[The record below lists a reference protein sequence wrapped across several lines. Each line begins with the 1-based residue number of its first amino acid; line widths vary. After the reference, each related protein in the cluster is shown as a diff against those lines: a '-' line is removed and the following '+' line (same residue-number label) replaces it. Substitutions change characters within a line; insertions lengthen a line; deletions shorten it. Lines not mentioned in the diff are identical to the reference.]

1 MLIAEAVGSV
11 AAMGLASLTL
21 FLHRRDSGG
30 VLLGTALTALSV
42 WFAALAFA
50 QILMPEPAAADS
62 DEIQVFR
69 LVAGLTMAMVS
80 IVCGSF
86 LGLSLKVGARSSSP
100 FLRVLGVVVAIEV
113 MIVMV
118 SSAVPTVKGW
128 TGTIEDGEVVPGTL
142 FVLHTAFCFL
152 LAISAMLVLMT
163 RWDAFDRA
171 TRRRCAGIAVLIA
184 AIIGSEIG
192 QYGMTP
198 FLTLIGLGTAYIA
211 QFRLGW
217 GRQVQ
222 LGRALVADQLADP
235 MIVVDNDGQVVDAN
249 HQARTLFGWLNG
261 TRSIADI
268 LGEDFR
274 LNEQHDS
281 LVTIGR
287 PGGQI
292 DMIVR
297 STRVSHRED
306 LLGWAVTLRDIDSLV
321 YRQNDPAGDYRML
334 RRRRGDQ
341 HSGSENLAVLMR
353 HDPLTAASNRIA
365 FESVLEAAVAA
376 CRKECHGLQVL
387 MLDVDRFKTINDEHG
402 HLAGDVILRE
412 VVDRV
417 AGFIRANEMIARFGG
432 DEFVLLL
439 RRSSVEA
446 ARGAAEAMCIAVAD
460 SPVAGDVE
468 LDVTVSIG
476 VAGFLGDSAE
486 SGASLLAAADQSMY
500 RVKRAGG
507 NGVGLG
513 SQVFAA
519 G

>member
-11 AAMGLASLTL
+11 AAFALAALTWI
-21 FLHRRDSGG
+21 LHRRDSGG
-30 VLLGTALTALSV
+30 KLLGTALTALGV
-42 WFAALAFA
+42 WFAALMTA
-50 QILMPEPAAADS
+50 QIIMPDPVAADS
-62 DEIQVFR
+62 AGIEAYR
-69 LVAGLTMAMVS
+69 LVTGLILASVS
-80 IVCGSF
+80 VVCGSF
-86 LGLSLKVGARSSSP
+86 FGLCLKIGARSSSAI
-100 FLRVLGVVVAIEV
+100 LRVLGIVVAVEV
-113 MIVMV
+113 TVVLM
-118 SSAVPTVKGW
+118 SSALPRIKGW
-128 TGTIEDGEVVPGTL
+128 TGSIEDGEVVPGSL

-152 LAISAMLVLMT
+152 LAIGAMLVLVS
-163 RWDAFDRA
+163 RWDAFDRV
-171 TRRRCAGIAVLIA
+171 TKRRCAGIPVLIA
-184 AIIGSEIG
+184 AIIANEIG

-198 FLTLIGLGTAYIA
+198 FLALLGLATAYLA

-217 GRQVQ
+217 GTQVQ
-222 LGRALVADQLADP
+222 LGRSLVADQLADP

-249 HQARTLFGWLNG
+249 HQARKLFGWVG
-261 TRSIADI
+261 SPRSIADV
-268 LGEDFR
+268 LGEDFQ

-281 LVTIGR
+281 LVTLNR
-287 PGGQI
+287 SGGHI

-297 STRVSHRED
+297 STRVTHRED

-341 HSGSENLAVLMR
+341 RTGSENLAVLMR

-365 FESVLEAAVAA
+365 FESVLEAAVASS
-376 CRKECHGLQVL
+376 RKDGNGLQVL
-387 MLDVDRFKTINDEHG
+387 MLDIDRFKTINDQHG

-439 RRSSVEA
+439 RRSSADA
-446 ARGAAEAMCIAVAD
+446 ARATAEAMCAMVAA
-460 SPVAGDVE
+460 SPVMADAE

-476 VAGFLGDSAE
+476 VAGFSGDGAE
-486 SGASLLAAADQSMY
+486 NGASLLAAADQSMY

-507 NGVGLG
+507 NGVGWG
-513 SQVFAA
+513 SDVFAS